1 MDRRRSPGAEP
12 RGLSFGN
19 GGCDVAR
26 VREEA
31 VAEGGMPG
39 TVVVAYKEASM
50 HGEGKAGATGSE
62 IH

>member
-1 MDRRRSPGAEP
+1 M
-12 RGLSFGN
+12 
-19 GGCDVAR
+19 AR

-31 VAEGGMPG
+31 VAEGGRPG